1 MPAEPDDKKAELKG
15 QLRAQFNAVAPK
27 LVAVTDLLQAF
38 DEISSK
44 HLGPMERMVV
54 SGKVGKMVK
63 GDIAGSGV
71 YTETGADGK
80 TVTYVHSTFVK
91 DAMIKAVDR
100 GDVPAGSEDVMRR
113 VGVAATEAIQKVPD
127 QSDKAKGGQ
136 IKPKM

>member
-1 MPAEPDDKKAELKG
+1 MADPDDKKATLKG
-15 QLRAQFNAVAPK
+15 QLQAQFNAVAPK
-27 LVAVTDLLQAF
+27 VVLVTDLLKAF

-54 SGKVGKMVK
+54 SGKVNNMVK
-63 GDIAGSGV
+63 GEIAGSGV

-91 DAMIKAVDR
+91 DAMLKAVDL
-100 GDVPAGSEDVMRR
+100 GEAKGNEDVMRR
-113 VGVAATEAIQKVPD
+113 VGVAATEAIQKAPD
-127 QSDKAKGGQ
+127 QSDRAKGGQ

>member
-1 MPAEPDDKKAELKG
+1 MADADDKKAALKG
-15 QLRAQFNAVAPK
+15 QLREQFNAVAPK
-27 LVAVTDLLQAF
+27 VVLVTDLLQAF

-63 GDIAGSGV
+63 GEIAGSGV

-91 DAMIKAVDR
+91 DAMLKAVDL
-100 GDVPAGSEDVMRR
+100 GEATGNEDVMRR

-127 QSDKAKGGQ
+127 QSEKAKGGT

>member
-1 MPAEPDDKKAELKG
+1 MADPNDKAAELKG

-44 HLGPMERMVV
+44 HLGPVERMVV
-54 SGKVGKMVK
+54 TGKVGKMVK
-63 GDIAGSGV
+63 GEIAGSGV

-91 DAMIKAVDR
+91 DAMIKAVDL
-100 GDVPAGSEDVMRR
+100 GEAAGNEDVMRR

-127 QSDKAKGGQ
+127 QSEKAKAGT